1 MTWVAWPRLVSAPPP
16 FKSTTAA
23 QEARSPALVSRPLP
37 HGLSL
42 PRHVSILLPQA
53 TALAQ
58 DSTPRQ
64 VEVTA
69 SRAPALP
76 REAKRDRAAV
86 CDKLIEVF
94 SSRKLEEWRKLIA
107 YSRQW
112 SSLSDSVFSRILERA
127 QQAETPDEKLA
138 LQRLHRRLT
147 SVHQE
152 LEIYNS
158 LLKRFQDAPAYD
170 WESII
175 ALHRR
180 DLIPSF
186 FDHLQNVIG
195 GMRADPKAQA

>member
-1 MTWVAWPRLVSAPPP
+1 MFQYFYLKQQVCGVLISLQVVTLVQERL
-16 FKSTTAA
+16 
-23 QEARSPALVSRPLP
+23 
-37 HGLSL
+37 
-42 PRHVSILLPQA
+42 LLTKYCTP

-112 SSLSDSVFSRILERA
+112 SSLSDSVFSR
-127 QQAETPDEKLA
+127 
-138 LQRLHRRLT
+138 
-147 SVHQE
+147 
-152 LEIYNS
+152 
-158 LLKRFQDAPAYD
+158 
-170 WESII
+170 
-175 ALHRR
+175 
-180 DLIPSF
+180 
-186 FDHLQNVIG
+186 
-195 GMRADPKAQA
+195 